1 MGSITSQNRGGA
13 NADQGVSRDPQSPGF
28 GKREFTVAEIV
39 SGTATHRP
47 GASSRLF
54 HHHWAVI
61 VIERGGY
68 RVGGEP
74 PRTFDAGA
82 GDLII
87 MTPETD
93 HAWTTVGHPAGM
105 REGLVAHWALFQI
118 HPRLEPLLRYPEAI
132 PHYRR
137 VHVAD
142 RMALRRIV
150 RCFRQMAALSDST
163 LAMRSELQFLLLE
176 QALVWCANAQAE
188 ALRRM
193 DPRLSKAIEH
203 MATHLADSI
212 TLDDLCTAAG
222 VSRTL
227 LVELFQRDT
236 DHTPMR
242 YLERLRI
249 EKAMQLLRLST
260 QHLDELA
267 AAVGFCDAK
276 HFSRRFHMIV
286 GTTPSEYRRSAGK

>member
-1 MGSITSQNRGGA
+1 MGRITSHHS
-13 NADQGVSRDPQSPGF
+13 DDVSRDPQSPGF
-28 GKREFTVAEIV
+28 GKRELTVAEIV
-39 SGTATHRP
+39 SGSAAHRP

-54 HHHWAVI
+54 HHQWAAI
-61 VIERGGY
+61 LIERGGY
-68 RVGGEP
+68 RVGSEP
-74 PRTFDAGA
+74 PHTFDASA

-87 MTPETD
+87 MAPETD

-118 HPRLEPLLRYPEAI
+118 QPRLESLLRYPEVI

-142 RMALRRIV
+142 RMALRRMV
-150 RCFRQMAALSDST
+150 RCFRQMAAISDSNLT
-163 LAMRSELQFLLLE
+163 MRAELQFLLLE

-188 ALRRM
+188 SLRRM
-193 DPRLSKAIEH
+193 DPRLAKAIEH

-212 TLDDLCTAAG
+212 TLDDLCAAAG

-236 DHTPMR
+236 GHTPMR
-242 YLERLRI
+242 HLERLRI

-260 QHLDELA
+260 QNLDELA

-276 HFSRRFHMIV
+276 HFSRRFRVLV
-286 GTTPSEYRRSAGK
+286 GTTPSDYRRSAGR